1 MPRLVPVPCLL
12 ATLLV
17 ILLAAPLAAASDLSP
32 AAERSASPHVA
43 ESHGSYYLADRKGRQ
58 ILLRGI
64 NSNALVE
71 YPDYFQQ
78 TVPLRRADVEEMAA
92 LGFNFLRLPI
102 NWSLLEPAPGAYS
115 RDYLRR
121 IDRIVGWAESEGMWV
136 LVDFH
141 QDRYNRNL
149 RPGDEAD
156 GAPDWATLTDGR
168 PCEEGAFFT
177 SPCSIAAY
185 DNFWNNTVVAGK
197 PLQTHYLAAMK
208 KVSRT
213 LRDHR
218 RLLGLEL
225 MNEPTFGS
233 TGSPQFEREQLWPF
247 YNRMIDG
254 LRRDGETRMIWFEPN
269 IVRDVIDFDPGQPEP
284 FSDDGNLVY
293 APHIYTGVFNG
304 GDLDQLRASYA
315 AAAEEAA
322 VYEAPWVDGE
332 WGGGADPAGEER
344 LVANLDL
351 QNDYVIGSGFW
362 MWKQRPGFYD
372 WHTVEP
378 DGSLRQD
385 SMRAQ
390 QLSRPHLDAAPGRI
404 VATEWDGHGLV
415 STVRGKGG
423 TARAWS
429 GTVVRRGGGSLIKR
443 PRVRVRVDGEP
454 VSSRRSPKRFV
465 TDEVALGGYRVSFRI
480 PGGRHEIELLPG
492 SIR

>member
-1 MPRLVPVPCLL
+1 
-12 ATLLV
+12 
-17 ILLAAPLAAASDLSP
+17 
-32 AAERSASPHVA
+32 
-43 ESHGSYYLADRKGRQ
+43 
-58 ILLRGI
+58 
-64 NSNALVE
+64 
-71 YPDYFQQ
+71 
-78 TVPLRRADVEEMAA
+78 
-92 LGFNFLRLPI
+92 
-102 NWSLLEPAPGAYS
+102 
-115 RDYLRR
+115 
-121 IDRIVGWAESEGMWV
+121 
-136 LVDFH
+136 
-141 QDRYNRNL
+141 
-149 RPGDEAD
+149 
-156 GAPDWATLTDGR
+156 
-168 PCEEGAFFT
+168 
-177 SPCSIAAY
+177 
-185 DNFWNNTVVAGK
+185 
-197 PLQTHYLAAMK
+197 MK

-404 VATEWDGHGLV
+404 VATEWDGRGLV

>member
-32 AAERSASPHVA
+32 TAERSASPHVA

-185 DNFWNNTVVAGK
+185 DNFCNNTVVAGK

-322 VYEAPWVDGE
+322 AYEAPWVDGE
-332 WGGGADPAGEER
+332 WGGGADQAGEER